1 MKKLKLIIARE
12 YKSVVMSKS
21 FILMTLLMPL
31 LIVVCGGVPALIGY
45 LNDAGSDVEKVAII
59 DESGRYGAAVS
70 DTEIYQ
76 FVALKGDSASATGAR
91 EFYDKADGDLAA
103 VVVIPATVD
112 QGTAVTV
119 YSENTV
125 SMSLKDH
132 INRELSDTL
141 SHAKLASYGI
151 EGLQEMIDNSK
162 VDVDVKSVKWS
173 NDGDE
178 NESSAEMAM
187 IIGLILSMF
196 TYMFVLMYG
205 AMIMNSVV
213 EEKTN
218 RIVEVIVSSCKP
230 FQLMMGKILG
240 IGLVGLTQIAVWTV
254 LMGVVMSVCGAI
266 AGVGFGFMGDN
277 SMMMGGAAQ
286 QAAAAG
292 VDEDMMKTV
301 MRNVFS
307 INYGAIVSCFV
318 LYFMGGYMLY
328 AALFAA
334 CGSAVDQASD
344 AGQFTSPLVFI
355 MIIAL
360 YAGMACIENPS
371 GPMAVACSMIPFTSP
386 VVMMIRLPYDVPVW
400 QILTSL
406 LLLYATA
413 AGTVWVASR
422 IYRTGILLYGK
433 KHGFKDLI
441 KWVKG

>member
-12 YKSVVMSKS
+12 YKAMVMSKS
-21 FILMTLLMPL
+21 FILTTMLMPL

-59 DESGRYGAAVS
+59 DESGRYGAAVT
-70 DTEIYQ
+70 DTELYQ
-76 FVALKGDSASATGAR
+76 FVALKGDTASATNAR
-91 EFYDKADGDLAA
+91 EFYDKSSGDLAA
-103 VVVIPATVD
+103 VVVIPAAVD
-112 QGTAVTV
+112 QGAPVTV
-119 YSENTV
+119 YSESTV
-125 SMSLKDH
+125 NISLKDH
-132 INRELSDTL
+132 INRELSDTITR
-141 SHAKLASYGI
+141 AKLASYGI
-151 EGLQEMIDNSK
+151 EGLQEMIDNST

-173 NDGDE
+173 NDGSE
-178 NESSAEMAM
+178 NESSTEIAM
-187 IIGLILSMF
+187 VLGMVLSLF

-205 AMIMNSVV
+205 AMIMNGVV

-254 LMGVVMSVCGAI
+254 LVSIVMGVCGSI
-266 AGVGFGFMGDN
+266 AGVGFGIMGDN
-277 SMMMGGAAQ
+277 SVMLGGAAQ
-286 QAAAAG
+286 QAAAS
-292 VDEDMMKTV
+292 VDEDTMASI
-301 MRNVFS
+301 MRSLFS
-307 INYGAIVSCFV
+307 VNYAAILSCFV
-318 LYFMGGYMLY
+318 LYFLGGYLLY
-328 AALFAA
+328 ASLFAA

-344 AGQFTSPLVFI
+344 AGQFTSPLMFI

-360 YAGMACIENPS
+360 YAGMACIDNPS
-371 GPMAVACSMIPFTSP
+371 GPMATACSMIPFTSP
-386 VVMMIRLPYDVPVW
+386 VVMMIRLPYDVPFW
-400 QILTSL
+400 QILVSL

-433 KHGFKDLI
+433 KHGFKDLF